1 MRGISRASLAAAAVL
16 VVAVAGKAGLYA
28 DVPLPPPAGVSAL
41 ARQDLPDGPGKNVVA
56 RLCAGCHDLMFTV
69 STRET
74 EAEWT
79 RIVNDMRS
87 RGVDGTE
94 EEFAQVIA
102 YLTAHMGK
110 AEPPAGHANLELL
123 ANRTKV
129 APGERFALGLRLVA
143 AAGWRL
149 KGGAASGR
157 SPQVSWTTPQAVFI
171 GDPARPLADEPAT
184 LTVFP
189 AVVSTS
195 VVPGLTLD
203 LTARVAYEVCRETC
217 LTETATASM
226 TLPVGD
232 GGVPSHEEEFAR
244 AGVASPP
251 PR

>member
-1 MRGISRASLAAAAVL
+1 MRL
-16 VVAVAGKAGLYA
+16 V
-28 DVPLPPPAGVSAL
+28 AGVSGF
-41 ARQDLPDGPGKNVVA
+41 ARQDLPAGAGKDVVA
-56 RLCAGCHDLMFTV
+56 RLCAGCHDLTFTI
-69 STRET
+69 STRDT
-74 EAEWT
+74 EAGWT

-110 AEPPAGHANLELL
+110 AEPPAGHAKLELL

-149 KGGAASGR
+149 KGGSGSGG
-157 SPQVSWTTPQAVFI
+157 SPQVSWTTPQAVSI
-171 GDPARPLADEPAT
+171 GDPARPVADEPAR
-184 LTVFP
+184 LAVFP

-195 VVPGLTLD
+195 VAAGSTLD
-203 LTARVAYEVCRETC
+203 LNARVAYEVCRETC

-232 GGVPSHEEEFAR
+232 GGVPSHEQEFAP
-244 AGVASPP
+244 VK
-251 PR
+251 

>member
-1 MRGISRASLAAAAVL
+1 VKPPALAAALL
-16 VVAVAGKAGLYA
+16 VATV
-28 DVPLPPPAGVSAL
+28 AGVSGL
-41 ARQDLPDGPGKNVVA
+41 ARQDLPAGAGKDVVA
-56 RLCAGCHDLMFTV
+56 RLCAGCHDLTFTI

-74 EAEWT
+74 EAGWT

-94 EEFAQVIA
+94 DEFAQVIA

-110 AEPPAGHANLELL
+110 AEPPAGHATLELL

-149 KGGAASGR
+149 KGSVGSGG
-157 SPQVSWTTPQAVFI
+157 SQQVSWTTPQAVSV
-171 GDPARPLADEPAT
+171 GDPARPVADEPARV
-184 LTVFP
+184 TVFP

-195 VVPGLTLD
+195 VAPESTLD
-203 LTARVAYEVCRETC
+203 LRARVVYEVCRESC
-217 LTETATASM
+217 LTETATASL

-232 GGVPSHEEEFAR
+232 GGVPSHEQEFSQAK
-244 AGVASPP
+244 
-251 PR
+251 

>member
-16 VVAVAGKAGLYA
+16 IATITGKAGLYA
-28 DVPLPPPAGVSAL
+28 DVPPAGVSGL

-110 AEPPAGHANLELL
+110 AEPPAGHADLELL

-143 AAGWRL
+143 ADGWRL
-149 KGGAASGR
+149 KSGAASGR

-171 GDPARPLADEPAT
+171 GDPARPVADEPAT
-184 LTVFP
+184 PTVFP

-195 VVPGLTLD
+195 VVLGSTLD
-203 LTARVAYEVCRETC
+203 FTARVAYEVCRETC
-217 LTETATASM
+217 LPETATASM

-232 GGVPSHEEEFAR
+232 GGEPSHEEEFAR